1 MFAGGGDPHLSAAS
15 AAMFD
20 HIPPSKLIGMEDFI
34 EESEYYD
41 RYQKVIPQPD
51 IDGSD
56 GDFGE
61 WRLEKKVLFGTE

>member
-1 MFAGGGDPHLSAAS
+1 MSAAS

-61 WRLEKKVLFGTE
+61 

>member
-61 WRLEKKVLFGTE
+61 